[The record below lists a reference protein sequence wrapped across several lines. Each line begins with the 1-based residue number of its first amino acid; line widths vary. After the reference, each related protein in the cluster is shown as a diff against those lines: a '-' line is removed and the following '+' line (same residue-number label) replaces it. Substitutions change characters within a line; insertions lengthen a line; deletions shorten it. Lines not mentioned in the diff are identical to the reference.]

1 MGALNRKGHGR
12 TPSPSFSDVMSRP
25 EFSARKNLFH
35 KPAIRIGLLLLL
47 VLLGSATFASAQ
59 TFGVSPYFGLG
70 SARDSAGTSAAEGCP
85 AGQLFDGVICEAA
98 PTMGGLFAGLG
109 VNVMFRKHLGI
120 DGEYALHVRRVPYL
134 PDDSLD
140 MRPMFYDL
148 NALWEPFSGKGRFIP
163 FLEGGFGGAKVKLYF
178 TQPTSLTGI
187 NSLSGFS
194 AGSDTSHFQLHGAIG
209 MKVYLHGNLF
219 VKPQFDIHYATHLT
233 DEFGRNTVL
242 QYMVYVGYTFGQR

>member
-1 MGALNRKGHGR
+1 V
-12 TPSPSFSDVMSRP
+12 FSKLSLRVV
-25 EFSARKNLFH
+25 L
-35 KPAIRIGLLLLL
+35 PACILLLIA
-47 VLLGSATFASAQ
+47 ATLAHAQ
-59 TFGVSPYFGLG
+59 GIGVSPYFGLG
-70 SARDSAGTSAAEGCP
+70 SARDSAGTSTAEGCP
-85 AGQLFDGVICEAA
+85 TGQLFDGIICEAA

-109 VNVMFRKHLGI
+109 VNVMFGKHLGV
-120 DGEYALHVRRVPYL
+120 DGEYALHIRRVPYL

-148 NALWEPFSGKGRFIP
+148 NAVWEPFSGKGRFIP

-178 TQPTSLTGI
+178 TQPTSLTGV
-187 NSLSGFS
+187 SSTSGFS

-233 DEFGRNTVL
+233 DEFGRNLVL